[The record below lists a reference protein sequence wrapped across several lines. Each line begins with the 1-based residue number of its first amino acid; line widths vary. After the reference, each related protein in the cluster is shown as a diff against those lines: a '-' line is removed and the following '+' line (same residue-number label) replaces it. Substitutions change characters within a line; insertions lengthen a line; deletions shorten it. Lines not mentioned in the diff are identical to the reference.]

1 MNRPLKI
8 LNSNSLPN
16 SFFEKAV
23 ESISETEKYFC
34 YLSSH
39 TDSIKE
45 YPYLEFD
52 KILALG
58 GKKIITP
65 NENKWGNFSELIK
78 TENSWKFGFLS
89 YDLKNELEDLL
100 SINSD
105 EVKFPELAFFIPN
118 MVITQRGNEVWF
130 YGKNKNQID
139 SFISKASAFKGA
151 LKYPLNKTN
160 FESRTSK
167 ENYLGHINTLK
178 NEIQLGNIYE
188 INYCIEFFAKN
199 YNLNI
204 LSLFH
209 HFVKESEVPFGA
221 FCRFNNHYVFS
232 ASPERFIKKQGL
244 KIISQ
249 PIKGTSRRKEK
260 SEFEAERAQLK
271 NSLKDQTENV
281 MIVDL
286 VRNDLS
292 KTAKRASV
300 KVEELFGVYSFPTV
314 HQLISTIV
322 SEVDQSTNLADII
335 KSCFPMG
342 SMTGAPKISA
352 MQLAEKHED
361 FKRGLYSG
369 AIGFVTPENNFDF
382 NVVIRTAIFNSETNY
397 LSYAVGGAITNLSN
411 AEEEYQECLL
421 KAERFLKLFH

>member
-1 MNRPLKI
+1 MNQPLKI
-8 LNSNSLPN
+8 LSSNSLPD
-16 SFFEKAV
+16 SFFENAV
-23 ESISETEKYFC
+23 ESISESEKYFC

-39 TDSIKE
+39 TETIKE
-45 YPYLEFD
+45 YPYIEFD
-52 KILALG
+52 KILAFG
-58 GKKIITP
+58 GEKIITP
-65 NENKWGNFSELIK
+65 NENKWDNFSEFIK
-78 TENSWKFGFLS
+78 LENSWKFGFLS
-89 YDLKNELEDLL
+89 YDLKNELEDLSSL
-100 SINSD
+100 NPD

-118 MVITQRGNEVWF
+118 LVITQKGNEVWF
-130 YGKNKNQID
+130 YGKNENQID
-139 SFISKASAFKGA
+139 SFISKVSDFKEEVKGSLA
-151 LKYPLNKTN
+151 KTN

-167 ENYLGHINTLK
+167 EEYLNHINALK

-204 LSLFH
+204 LSLFQ
-209 HFVKESEVPFGA
+209 HFVNESEVPFGA
-221 FCRFNNHYVFS
+221 FCRFNNHYIFS
-232 ASPERFIKKQGL
+232 ASPERFIKKHGL

-249 PIKGTSRRKEK
+249 PIKGTSRRREK
-260 SEFEAERAQLK
+260 SEFEAERNLLK

-314 HQLISTIV
+314 HQLISTVV
-322 SEVDQSTNLADII
+322 SEVDESTNLVDII

-352 MQLAEKHED
+352 MQLAEKHEN

-369 AIGFVTPENNFDF
+369 AIGFITPENNFDF